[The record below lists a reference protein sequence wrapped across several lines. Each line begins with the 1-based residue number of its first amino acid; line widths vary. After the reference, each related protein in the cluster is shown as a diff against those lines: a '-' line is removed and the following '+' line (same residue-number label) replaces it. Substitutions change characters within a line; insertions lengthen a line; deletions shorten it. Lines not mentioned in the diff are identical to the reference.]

1 MVRNYLAAALRNLAR
16 NRLYATINIIGLSV
30 GFAAAILIGLFLRHE
45 LTFDR
50 FIPGYENV
58 YRLRMQLI
66 VPNGPGTNA
75 SDDARGWI
83 PELLKL
89 EFPQIEAMTRVAH
102 VFGGVSLRHGDV
114 ETLEDRFYWADS
126 NFFEVLPLRVIAG
139 DIKTALTRP
148 DGLVLTRRMA
158 RKYFGSDTPLGETLE
173 VDRKTTLTVTAVLAD
188 LPSNTHLNTELFGS
202 GVSRDGPEGVFAQRA
217 YVYLRL
223 SPAGVESL
231 RAAMPDFI
239 DRHFPSPAAL
249 GKTSDV
255 SKYQLVNLGDI
266 HLYPAAA
273 FAMTP
278 VADPRTLRAIALI
291 GALIL
296 LVASINFVNLM
307 TARAA
312 RRAVEVGIRKVSGSG
327 RSHLILQFIGESL
340 IYALLGTI
348 IALAL
353 VELLLPRLNAFLDR
367 DIVLSYTD
375 APLLTG
381 IVALVLSVGTLA
393 GAYPAL
399 VLSAFRPAAVLKGG
413 PVPAT
418 GSGRVR
424 EMLVVLQFAIL
435 IGLILATAIVYRQTA
450 FGLQQGLRF
459 DDDQLLAIET
469 PPYACEVAPFR
480 TAVESLPGVRS
491 TACSMNFLN
500 NFGTGPYIAPDGRE
514 VFLQSSLIGAG
525 LFELLGLKP
534 VAGRFFER
542 GRLVDAIPP
551 LKDIVVGTPYHVVIN
566 ETAVRQ
572 LGFASPSDAIGKL
585 ILFKAGGDRR
595 EIIGVVPDF
604 SRDSVRRPIEA
615 MYYENSAGWFTQL
628 NVKLKGSEIP
638 ETLKAID
645 KLWDLTA
652 NQPRP
657 ISRAFYQQYVQDL
670 YRDLTQQS
678 RLFAYLSAVALF
690 LAGLGLFGLAAFT
703 AERRT
708 REIGVRKALGAE
720 SRDIL
725 RLLLWQFSKP
735 VLWATLLA
743 WPVAAWIMHRWL
755 QGFAYHTDLAPWLF
769 VAATAIALCI
779 ALVTVTT
786 HSLLVARARPVMAL
800 RHE

>member
-1 MVRNYLAAALRNLAR
+1 MLRNYLAAAFRNLAR
-16 NRLYATINIIGLSV
+16 NRLYAAINIVGLSI

-50 FIPGYENV
+50 FIPGYQNV
-58 YRLRMQLI
+58 YRISMAL
-66 VPNGPGTNA
+66 VPKGPGA
-75 SDDARGWI
+75 SYTDDARGWI
-83 PELLKL
+83 PVQIKL
-89 EFPQIEAMTRVAH
+89 EFPQIEAMTRVAR
-102 VFGGVSLRHGDV
+102 VFGGVSLRHDDV
-114 ETLEDRFYWADS
+114 EMLEDRFYWADP
-126 NFFEVLPLRVIAG
+126 NFFKVLPLRAIAG
-139 DIKTALTRP
+139 DLKTALARP

-158 RKYFGSDTPLGETLE
+158 RKYFGSDKPLGQTLE
-173 VDRKTTLTVTAVLAD
+173 IDRKTTMTVTAVLED
-188 LPSNTHLNTELFGS
+188 LPSNTHLNTEIFGS
-202 GVSRDGPEGVFAQRA
+202 GVSRGGPQGVFAQRVYA
-217 YVYLRL
+217 YLRL
-223 SPAGVESL
+223 SPASAASL
-231 RAAMPDFI
+231 RASLPAFI
-239 DRHFPSPAAL
+239 DRNAPSPAAL
-249 GKTSDV
+249 GRTSDV
-255 SKYQLVNLGDI
+255 TKFPLVNLGDI
-266 HLYPAAA
+266 HLHPPGA

-278 VADPRTLRAIALI
+278 GADPRTLRAIALI
-291 GALIL
+291 GVLIL
-296 LVASINFVNLM
+296 LVAAINFVNLM

-327 RSHLILQFIGESL
+327 RRHLVLQFIGESV
-340 IYALLGTI
+340 IYALLGMI

-367 DIVLSYTD
+367 NIFLSYTD
-375 APLLTG
+375 SSLVTSV
-381 IVALVLSVGTLA
+381 VALVLIVGVLA

-413 PVPAT
+413 PIQSA

-424 EMLVVLQFAIL
+424 ETLVVLQFAIL
-435 IGLILATAIVYRQTA
+435 IGLTLATAVVYRQTA

-459 DDDQLLAIET
+459 DDDKLLAVET
-469 PPYACEVAPFR
+469 PPYACEESPFR
-480 TAVESLPGVRS
+480 SAVETLPGVRA
-491 TACSMNFLN
+491 TACSMNFLT
-500 NFGTGPYIAPDGRE
+500 NFGTGPYVAPDGRE
-514 VFLQSSLIGAG
+514 VIIHSSLMGAG
-525 LFELLGLKP
+525 SFELLGLQP

-542 GRLVDAIPP
+542 GRQADAVPP
-551 LKDIVVGTPYHVVIN
+551 LKDIVVGTPYHVVVN
-566 ETAVRQ
+566 ETAARQ
-572 LGFASPSDAIGKL
+572 LGFASPSDAIGQL
-585 ILFKAGGDRR
+585 ILFKVGGDRR

-604 SRDSVRRPIEA
+604 SRDSVRQPIEA
-615 MYYENSAGWFTQL
+615 TYYENSAGWFSQL

-645 KLWDLTA
+645 KLWDQTA

-678 RLFAYLSAVALF
+678 RLFAYLAAVALF
-690 LAGLGLFGLAAFT
+690 LAGLGLFGLVAFT

-743 WPVAAWIMHRWL
+743 WPVAAWIMYRWL